1 MTEAIGLK
9 VKFEY
14 QTIVNQNQRVVEMPS
29 ELMVNQKP
37 LRLTV
42 EQLIEQ
48 LKKFPLEAEVYV
60 IGIDGNTSNGHWK
73 ARFSEGVL
81 MLYSQYAKIVYL
93 EGLISNAKSP

>member
-1 MTEAIGLK
+1 MGLT
-9 VKFEY
+9 FNFDH
-14 QTIVNQNQRVVEMPS
+14 QTIANPNQRVVEMPS

-37 LRLTV
+37 QRLTV

-60 IGIDGNTSNGHWK
+60 IGIDGSTSNGHWK

-81 MLYSQYAKIVYL
+81 MLYSHYAKILYL
-93 EGLISNAKSP
+93 EGLIPSSKSF